1 MFCLIFE
8 INVSSVVK
16 EIHSYKIIKI
26 QPCKNTGSLAY
37 SLSNYQ
43 SLIERPDG
51 SRLAHT
57 T

>member
-43 SLIERPDG
+43 SLIKWPDG